1 MSEQPNK
8 LKRSEKSKE
17 KSKPR
22 LKLKLRCRKLSK
34 QVSQILKQRLFK
46 LPSNRLLSIFQL
58 PQPLSRARKK
68 KVKSMTMRIR
78 WICQNL
84 MKHQTESDIAQL
96 IQLINL
102 RLNLAYLIKFYNIY

>member
-1 MSEQPNK
+1 MSEQPNR
-8 LKRSEKSKE
+8 LKRSEKFKE
-17 KSKPR
+17 KSKLQ
-22 LKLKLRCRKLSK
+22 LKRKLRCKKLSK
-34 QVSQILKQRLFK
+34 QVSQMLKQRLFK
-46 LPSNRLLSIFQL
+46 LLSNRLPSIFQP

-68 KVKSMTMRIR
+68 KVKSMTTRTR